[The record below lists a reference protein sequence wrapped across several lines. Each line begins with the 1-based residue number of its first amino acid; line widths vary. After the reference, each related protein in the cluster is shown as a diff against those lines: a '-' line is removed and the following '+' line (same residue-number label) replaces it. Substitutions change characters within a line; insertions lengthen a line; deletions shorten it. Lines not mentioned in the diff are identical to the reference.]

1 MHRYAVLC
9 LWPASSVTYLAE
21 DGPNFYFID
30 HPSPRGQVNGVIAVL
45 SLKQCQALVPSAP
58 ARSVDSSTAIT
69 RFWRCRSLS
78 SASVALASQA
88 TPSQVN
94 PAPAVENVRATAVP
108 APHLQAEPIDPLYLF
123 ACQVAW
129 EQEEEPSAA
138 WELIRAANCGDEET
152 RAHARALLGN
162 SQHLFGSGVSTGTQ
176 MARSRKRAATA
187 ETDMNTPYDLEI
199 IENCTECTNTHAG
212 FFCGFSHR
220 VLQALNR
227 ASQKSTLPA
236 GAILFVE
243 GQAPRGVFIICSG
256 KVNLST
262 TSHEGKTLILKTA
275 MPGEALGL
283 SAAISGMGYETT
295 AETAMPC
302 QVNFVDR
309 KQFLELMEA
318 HSETGLHTAQSLSRD
333 YHAAYRDIHDLV
345 LTRSSSGKLARL
357 LLSISDQDGDDET
370 SLSLMTHEEIGLRIG
385 ASRETVTRLLTKLR
399 KKQLIRLDG
408 PNLVIRDRSGLEA
421 LAS

>member
-1 MHRYAVLC
+1 
-9 LWPASSVTYLAE
+9 
-21 DGPNFYFID
+21 
-30 HPSPRGQVNGVIAVL
+30 
-45 SLKQCQALVPSAP
+45 
-58 ARSVDSSTAIT
+58 
-69 RFWRCRSLS
+69 
-78 SASVALASQA
+78 
-88 TPSQVN
+88 
-94 PAPAVENVRATAVP
+94 
-108 APHLQAEPIDPLYLF
+108 
-123 ACQVAW
+123 
-129 EQEEEPSAA
+129 
-138 WELIRAANCGDEET
+138 
-152 RAHARALLGN
+152 
-162 SQHLFGSGVSTGTQ
+162 
-176 MARSRKRAATA
+176 
-187 ETDMNTPYDLEI
+187 MNTPYDLEI

-212 FFCGFSHR
+212 FFCGFSDR
-220 VLQALNR
+220 VLRALDQ

-262 TSHEGKTLILKTA
+262 SSHEGKTLILKTA

-283 SAAISGMGYETT
+283 SAAISGMVYETT
-295 AETAMPC
+295 AETATPC

-309 KQFLELMEA
+309 TQFLELMEA
-318 HSETGLHTAQSLSRD
+318 HGETGLHAAQSLSRD

-357 LLSISDQDGDDET
+357 LLSISDQDGDEET
-370 SLSLMTHEEIGLRIG
+370 SFSLMTHEEIGQRIG

-399 KKQLIRLDG
+399 KKRLIRLDG